1 MVIIGGLGSIY
12 GSFLGATLITLMP
25 ELLRTFQDY
34 DIIVYG
40 LLLVLMTM
48 FMPGGL
54 VRVFES
60 IGTFIFSAFAAKE
73 KGNA

>member
-1 MVIIGGLGSIY
+1 M
-12 GSFLGATLITLMP
+12 
-25 ELLRTFQDY
+25 LRAFQDY

-54 VRVFES
+54 VKGLPAALAAIRKR
-60 IGTFIFSAFAAKE
+60 TAKE
-73 KGNA
+73 RRDA

>member
-1 MVIIGGLGSIY
+1 M
-12 GSFLGATLITLMP
+12 
-25 ELLRTFQDY
+25 LRAFQDY

-54 VRVFES
+54 VKGLPQALAALRRKP
-60 IGTFIFSAFAAKE
+60 AAKE
-73 KGNA
+73 SGDA